1 MNWDLS
7 EEQQA
12 IRDAAAQVLGG
23 ERASWD
29 ELAKADLLGL
39 CLPEQYGGS
48 GHGIFELGLILE
60 EQGRAGVHLPI
71 LPTVLTAMAIAT
83 FGSDEQKAKW
93 LPGVIAGDTVL
104 TAVLDEQLSYAP
116 YADEAAAVLVH
127 DQLVPSS
134 ALKIESLQ
142 TTSGEAQG
150 LVSKAGDGEALAVD
164 TTWLT
169 ERWMAGLCMLQA
181 GLCRKALELTAEYT
195 TGREQFGKPVATF
208 QAVAQRAADAYID
221 TEGVRLTAYQ
231 AAWRLA
237 EGLPAANE
245 VAVAKFWAADGGT
258 RVMLAAQH
266 LHGGIGVDAG
276 YPVHRCF
283 RWAKHL
289 ELLLGGGTRHLVRLG
304 AVLADHVAPLS
315 DRESESRSVEVS
327 GAPGQGSPE

>member
-23 ERASWD
+23 ERATWE

-39 CLPEQYGGS
+39 CLPEAVGGS

-71 LPTVLTAMAIAT
+71 HPTVLTAMAIAE
-83 FGSDEQKAKW
+83 FGSDEQKQKW

-104 TAVLDEQLSYAP
+104 TAVLDDQLTYAP
-116 YADEAAAVLVH
+116 YAEQADAVLVG
-127 DQLVPSS
+127 QELLPSS
-134 ALKIESLQ
+134 ALKIEALQ
-142 TTSGEAQG
+142 TTSGEPQG
-150 LVSKAGDGEALAVD
+150 LVTTSSDGDALPVD
-164 TTWLT
+164 ATWLT

-181 GLCRKALELTAEYT
+181 GLCQKALKLTAEYT

-231 AAWRLA
+231 AAWRLN

-266 LHGGIGVDAG
+266 LHGGIGVDTD
-276 YPVHRCF
+276 YPLHTF
-283 RWAKHL
+283 TTWTKQI
-289 ELLLGGGTRHLVRLG
+289 ELTLGSATPSLVRLG
-304 AVLADHVAPLS
+304 KAIADEPV
-315 DRESESRSVEVS
+315 
-327 GAPGQGSPE
+327 

>member
-7 EEQQA
+7 DEQQA

-23 ERASWD
+23 DRATWG

-39 CLPEQYGGS
+39 CLPEAYGGS

-71 LPTVLTAMAIAT
+71 LPTVVTAMAIAE
-83 FGSDEQKAKW
+83 FGSEEEKQKW
-93 LPGVIAGDTVL
+93 LPGVVRGDTVL
-104 TAVLDEQLSYAP
+104 TAVLDEQLPYAP
-116 YADEAAAVLVH
+116 YAEQADAVFVGGQLMAA
-127 DQLVPSS
+127 S
-134 ALKIESLQ
+134 ALTIEQLQ
-142 TTSGEAQG
+142 TTSGEPQG
-150 LVSKAGDGEALAVD
+150 LVAVGGHGYFGSPD
-164 TTWLT
+164 DRISPWLT

-181 GLCRKALELTAEYT
+181 GLCDKALELTAEYT

-221 TEGVRLTAYQ
+221 SEGVRLSAYH

-266 LHGGIGVDAG
+266 LHGGIGVDTD
-276 YPVHRCF
+276 YPLHTF
-283 RWAKHL
+283 TTWTKQI
-289 ELLLGGGTRHLVRLG
+289 ELTLGSATPSLVRLG
-304 AVLADHVAPLS
+304 KAIAD
-315 DRESESRSVEVS
+315 E
-327 GAPGQGSPE
+327 QI

>member
-23 ERASWD
+23 ERATWD

-39 CLPEQYGGS
+39 CLPEENGGS

-60 EQGRAGVHLPI
+60 EQGKAGVHLPI
-71 LPTVLTAMAIAT
+71 LPTVFTAMAIAE
-83 FGSDEQKAKW
+83 FGSDEQKQQW

-104 TAVLDEQLSYAP
+104 TAALDDQLPYAP
-116 YADEAAAVLVH
+116 YAEQAAAVLVPH
-127 DQLVPSS
+127 EGGLILHEAS
-134 ALKIESLQ
+134 ALKIEALQ
-142 TTSGEAQG
+142 TTSGEPQG
-150 LVSKAGDGEALAVD
+150 LVHFQSGGFFGSRDD
-164 TTWLT
+164 RIRPWLT

-181 GLCRKALELTAEYT
+181 GLCQKALSLTAEYT

-231 AAWRLA
+231 AAWRLS

-266 LHGGIGVDAG
+266 LHGGIGVDTD
-276 YPVHRCF
+276 YPLHTYTT
-283 RWAKHL
+283 WTKQI
-289 ELLLGGGTRHLVRLG
+289 ELTLGSATPSLVRLG
-304 AVLADHVAPLS
+304 KAIAAED
-315 DRESESRSVEVS
+315 D
-327 GAPGQGSPE
+327 

>member
-23 ERASWD
+23 ERATWA
-29 ELAKADLLGL
+29 ELARADLLGL
-39 CLPEQYGGS
+39 CLPESVGGS

-71 LPTVLTAMAIAT
+71 LPTVVTAMAIGE
-83 FGSDEQKAKW
+83 FGSDEQKQKW

-104 TAVLDEQLSYAP
+104 TAVLDDQLTYAP
-116 YADEAAAVLVH
+116 YAEQADAVLVGQ
-127 DQLVPSS
+127 QLLPSS
-134 ALKIESLQ
+134 ALEIEGLQ
-142 TTSGEAQG
+142 TTSGEPQG
-150 LVSKAGDGEALAVD
+150 LVTTSADGEGLSVD
-164 TTWLT
+164 RTWLA

-181 GLCRKALELTAEYT
+181 GLCQKALKLTAEYT

-231 AAWRLA
+231 AAWRLS
-237 EGLPAANE
+237 EGLPSANE

-266 LHGGIGVDAG
+266 LHGGIGVDTD
-276 YPVHRCF
+276 YPLHTF
-283 RWAKHL
+283 TTWTKQI
-289 ELLLGGGTRHLVRLG
+289 ELTLGSATPSLVRLG
-304 AVLADHVAPLS
+304 KAIADEPN
-315 DRESESRSVEVS
+315 
-327 GAPGQGSPE
+327 

>member
-23 ERASWD
+23 ERATWG

-39 CLPEQYGGS
+39 CLPEADGGS

-60 EQGRAGVHLPI
+60 EQGKAGVHLPI

-83 FGSDEQKAKW
+83 FGSDEQKQKW
-93 LPGVIAGDTVL
+93 LPGVIAGDMVL
-104 TAVLDEQLSYAP
+104 TAVLDEHLPYAP
-116 YADEAAAVLVH
+116 YAEQADAVLVG
-127 DQLVPSS
+127 DQLLPSS

-142 TTSGEAQG
+142 TTSGEPQG
-150 LVSKAGDGEALAVD
+150 LVTASADGDALPVD
-164 TTWLT
+164 ATWLA

-181 GLCRKALELTAEYT
+181 GLCQKALTLTAEYT

-221 TEGVRLTAYQ
+221 TEGVRLSAYH
-231 AAWRLA
+231 ATWRLA

-266 LHGGIGVDAG
+266 LHGGIGVDTD
-276 YPVHRCF
+276 YPLHTF
-283 RWAKHL
+283 TTWTKQI
-289 ELLLGGGTRHLVRLG
+289 ELTLGSATPSLVRLG
-304 AVLADHVAPLS
+304 RAIADEPS
-315 DRESESRSVEVS
+315 
-327 GAPGQGSPE
+327 

>member
-23 ERASWD
+23 ERATWA

-39 CLPEQYGGS
+39 CLPESVGGS

-60 EQGRAGVHLPI
+60 EQGKAGVHLPI
-71 LPTVLTAMAIAT
+71 LPTVLTAMAIAE
-83 FGSDEQKAKW
+83 FGSDEHKQKW

-104 TAVLDEQLSYAP
+104 TAVLDDQLPYAP
-116 YADEAAAVLVH
+116 YAEEAAAILLLHDGPGRLV
-127 DQLVPSS
+127 S
-134 ALKIESLQ
+134 ASAAQITALQ
-142 TTSGEAQG
+142 TTSGEPQG
-150 LVSKAGDGEALAVD
+150 LVSRTGDGDALSVAD
-164 TTWLT
+164 TWLT

-181 GLCRKALELTAEYT
+181 GLCAKALKLTAEYT

-245 VAVAKFWAADGGT
+245 VAVAKFWAADGGM

-266 LHGGIGVDAG
+266 LHGGIGVDTD
-276 YPVHRCF
+276 YPLHTF
-283 RWAKHL
+283 TTWTKQI
-289 ELLLGGGTRHLVRLG
+289 ELTLGSATPSLVRLG
-304 AVLADHVAPLS
+304 KAIAAED
-315 DRESESRSVEVS
+315 D
-327 GAPGQGSPE
+327 

>member
-23 ERASWD
+23 ERATWD

-39 CLPEQYGGS
+39 CLPEDHGGS

-60 EQGRAGVHLPI
+60 EQGKAGVHLPI
-71 LPTVLTAMAIAT
+71 LPTVLTAMAIAE
-83 FGSDEQKAKW
+83 FGSSEAKQKW
-93 LPGVIAGDTVL
+93 LPGVIAGETVL

-116 YADEAAAVLVH
+116 YAQQAAAVMLADGSLVEAK
-127 DQLVPSS
+127 
-134 ALKIESLQ
+134 ALKIEELQ
-142 TTSGEAQG
+142 TTSGEPQG
-150 LVSKAGDGEALAVD
+150 LVHVNGGYFGSGQEGLRE
-164 TTWLT
+164 WLT

-181 GLCRKALELTAEYT
+181 GLCQKALKLTAEYT

-221 TEGVRLTAYQ
+221 TEGVRLSAYH

-266 LHGGIGVDAG
+266 LHGGIGVDTD
-276 YPVHRCF
+276 YPLHTYTT
-283 RWAKHL
+283 WTKQI
-289 ELLLGGGTRHLVRLG
+289 ELTLGSATPSLVRLG
-304 AVLADHVAPLS
+304 RAIADEPA
-315 DRESESRSVEVS
+315 
-327 GAPGQGSPE
+327 

>member
-23 ERASWD
+23 ERATWE

-39 CLPEQYGGS
+39 CLPEAHGGS

-71 LPTVLTAMAIAT
+71 LPTVLTAMAIAE
-83 FGSDEQKAKW
+83 FGTDEQRAKF

-104 TAVLDEQLSYAP
+104 TAVLDDALTYAP
-116 YADEAAAVLVH
+116 YAEDAAAVLVG
-127 DQLVPSS
+127 DKLVPSS
-134 ALKIESLQ
+134 ALTIEALH
-142 TTSGEAQG
+142 TTSGEPQG
-150 LVSKAGDGEALAVD
+150 LVQVSGEGEQLAVD
-164 TTWLT
+164 PEWLR

-181 GLCRKALELTAEYT
+181 GICAKALALTAEYT

-221 TEGVRLTAYQ
+221 TEGVRLSAYH

-237 EGLPAANE
+237 EDLPAANE

-266 LHGGIGVDAG
+266 LHGGIGVDTD
-276 YPVHRCF
+276 YPLHTF
-283 RWAKHL
+283 TTWTKQI
-289 ELLLGGGTRHLVRLG
+289 ELTLGSATPSLVRLG
-304 AVLADHVAPLS
+304 KAIAAEPI
-315 DRESESRSVEVS
+315 
-327 GAPGQGSPE
+327 

>member
-7 EEQQA
+7 EEQEA

-23 ERASWD
+23 ERATWD

-39 CLPEQYGGS
+39 CLPEAHGGS

-83 FGSDEQKAKW
+83 FGDDEQKQKW

-104 TAVLDEQLSYAP
+104 TAVLDEQLPYAP
-116 YADEAAAVLVH
+116 YAEDAAAVLVGNE
-127 DQLVPSS
+127 LVPSS
-134 ALKIESLQ
+134 ALSIEALQ
-142 TTSGEAQG
+142 TTRGEPQG
-150 LVSKAGDGEALAVD
+150 LVTKSGDGERLGVD
-164 TTWLT
+164 ATWLS
-169 ERWMAGLCMLQA
+169 EWWMAGLCMMQA
-181 GLCRKALELTAEYT
+181 GLCDKALKLTAEYT
-195 TGREQFGKPVATF
+195 TGREQFGKPIATF

-221 TEGVRLTAYQ
+221 VEGVRLTAYQ

-245 VAVAKFWAADGGT
+245 VAVAKYWAADGGM

-266 LHGGIGVDAG
+266 LHGGIGVDTD
-276 YPVHRCF
+276 YPLHRYTT
-283 RWAKHL
+283 WTKQI
-289 ELLLGGGTRHLVRLG
+289 ELTLGSATPSLVRLG
-304 AVLADHVAPLS
+304 RALAEEPV
-315 DRESESRSVEVS
+315 
-327 GAPGQGSPE
+327 

>member
-7 EEQQA
+7 DEQQA

-23 ERASWD
+23 DRATWE

-39 CLPEQYGGS
+39 CLPEAHGGS

-60 EQGRAGVHLPI
+60 EQGRAGVHLPV
-71 LPTVLTAMAIAT
+71 LPTVLTAMAVAE
-83 FGSDEQKAKW
+83 FGDDEQKAKW

-104 TAVLDEQLSYAP
+104 TAVLDDQLPYAP
-116 YADEAAAVLVH
+116 YAEEAAAILVGE
-127 DQLVPSS
+127 QLVPSS
-134 ALKIESLQ
+134 ALTVESLQ
-142 TTSGEAQG
+142 TTSGEPQG
-150 LVSKAGDGEALAVD
+150 LVTKSADGERLPVD
-164 TTWLT
+164 STWLA

-181 GLCRKALELTAEYT
+181 GLCDKALKLTAEYT

-221 TEGVRLTAYQ
+221 TEGVRLSAYH

-266 LHGGIGVDAG
+266 LHGGIGVDTD
-276 YPVHRCF
+276 YPLHTF
-283 RWAKHL
+283 TTWTKQI
-289 ELLLGGGTRHLVRLG
+289 ELTLGSATPSLVRLG
-304 AVLADHVAPLS
+304 KAIADEPS
-315 DRESESRSVEVS
+315 
-327 GAPGQGSPE
+327 

>member
-23 ERASWD
+23 ERATMA

-39 CLPEQYGGS
+39 CLPEADGGS

-71 LPTVLTAMAIAT
+71 LPTVLTAMAIAE
-83 FGSDEQKAKW
+83 FGSDEQRAKW

-104 TAVLDEQLSYAP
+104 TAVLDEKLTYAP
-116 YADEAAAVLVH
+116 YAEDAAAVLVG
-127 DQLVPSS
+127 DELVPSS
-134 ALKIESLQ
+134 TLRIESLR
-142 TTSGEAQG
+142 TTSGEPQG
-150 LVSKAGDGEALAVD
+150 LVTKSGDGEALAVD
-164 TTWLT
+164 SAWLT

-181 GLCRKALELTAEYT
+181 GLCAKALKLTAEYT

-221 TEGVRLTAYQ
+221 TEGVRLSAYH

-258 RVMLAAQH
+258 RVMRAAQH
-266 LHGGIGVDAG
+266 LHGGIGMDTD
-276 YPVHRCF
+276 YPLHTF
-283 RWAKHL
+283 TTWTKQI
-289 ELLLGGGTRHLVRLG
+289 ELTLGSATPSLVRLG
-304 AVLADHVAPLS
+304 RAIADEPI
-315 DRESESRSVEVS
+315 
-327 GAPGQGSPE
+327 

>member
-23 ERASWD
+23 ERATWA

-39 CLPEQYGGS
+39 CLPEDQGGS

-71 LPTVLTAMAIAT
+71 LPTVVTAMAIAT
-83 FGSDEQKAKW
+83 FGSDEQKQKH
-93 LPGVIAGDTVL
+93 LPGVISGDTVL
-104 TAVLDEQLSYAP
+104 TAVLDDDLVYAP
-116 YADEAAAVLVH
+116 YATEADAVLVG

-134 ALKIESLQ
+134 AIDITPLD
-142 TTSGEAQG
+142 TTSGEPQG
-150 LVSKAGDGEALAVD
+150 AVRVTGQGDALAVPRD
-164 TTWLT
+164 WLT

-181 GLCRKALELTAEYT
+181 GLCDKAVKLTAEYT

-221 TEGVRLTAYQ
+221 TQAVQVSAYQ

-245 VAVAKFWAADGGT
+245 VAVAKFWAADGGM

-266 LHGGIGVDAG
+266 LHGGIGVDTD
-276 YPVHRCF
+276 YPLHTF
-283 RWAKHL
+283 TTWTKQI
-289 ELLLGGGTRHLVRLG
+289 ELTLGSATPSLVRLG
-304 AVLADHVAPLS
+304 RAIADEPI
-315 DRESESRSVEVS
+315 
-327 GAPGQGSPE
+327 

>member
-23 ERASWD
+23 ERATWG

-39 CLPEQYGGS
+39 CLPEADGGS

-60 EQGRAGVHLPI
+60 EQGKAGVHLPI

-83 FGSDEQKAKW
+83 FGSDEQKQKW

-104 TAVLDEQLSYAP
+104 TAVLDEHLTYAP
-116 YADEAAAVLVH
+116 YAEQADAVLVG
-127 DQLVPSS
+127 DQLLPSS

-142 TTSGEAQG
+142 TTSGEPQG
-150 LVSKAGDGEALAVD
+150 LVTASADGDALPVD
-164 TTWLT
+164 ATWLA

-181 GLCRKALELTAEYT
+181 GLCQKALTLTAEYT

-221 TEGVRLTAYQ
+221 TEGVRLSAYH
-231 AAWRLA
+231 ATWRLA

-266 LHGGIGVDAG
+266 LHGGIGVDTD
-276 YPVHRCF
+276 YPLHTF
-283 RWAKHL
+283 TTWTKQI
-289 ELLLGGGTRHLVRLG
+289 ELTLGSATPSLVRLG
-304 AVLADHVAPLS
+304 KAIADEPT
-315 DRESESRSVEVS
+315 
-327 GAPGQGSPE
+327 